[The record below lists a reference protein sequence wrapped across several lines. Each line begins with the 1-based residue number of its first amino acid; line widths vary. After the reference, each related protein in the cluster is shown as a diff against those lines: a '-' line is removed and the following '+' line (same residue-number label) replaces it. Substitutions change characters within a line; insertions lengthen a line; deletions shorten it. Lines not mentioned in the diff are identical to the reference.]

1 MAAKQCTK
9 CGKSK
14 PLSEYPRMQGGYR
27 PRCKPCHVHDSRSWA
42 VKNHSAYLARMR
54 KWYDENKR
62 SSRVVLTKE
71 EKLAR
76 KRAYNAIWSVK
87 NKDRFVQMRKDWSQK
102 NKHIEMERV
111 RRRQAAKRQATPKW
125 ADVLKMREIYRL
137 ALQRSKDTGIPHH
150 VDHIVPLKSKLVCGL
165 HAETNLRVVPA
176 IVNLKKNN
184 RTWPDMPV

>member
-1 MAAKQCTK
+1 
-9 CGKSK
+9 
-14 PLSEYPRMQGGYR
+14 
-27 PRCKPCHVHDSRSWA
+27 
-42 VKNHSAYLARMR
+42 MR